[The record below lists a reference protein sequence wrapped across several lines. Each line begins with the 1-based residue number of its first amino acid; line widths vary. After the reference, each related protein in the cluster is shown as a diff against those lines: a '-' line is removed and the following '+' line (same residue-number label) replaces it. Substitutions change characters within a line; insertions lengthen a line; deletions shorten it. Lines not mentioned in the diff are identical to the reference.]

1 MTSTLSAPAH
11 PQYLSSK
18 SYVSVD
24 WARLSKS
31 YDNTF
36 GTRTASGGSR
46 APSVQ
51 GVWNRIVDFVT
62 ANFQR
67 ESREPTSE
75 WGVVD
80 AGADAQNA
88 RASSRALS
96 WVSVWAKGLV

>member
-1 MTSTLSAPAH
+1 VTCDLCHVHHVHCYTVAPRSHA
-11 PQYLSSK
+11 QYLSSK

-67 ESREPTSE
+67 ESGALPSE
-75 WGVVD
+75 WRRG
-80 AGADAQNA
+80 GLADADA
-88 RASSRALS
+88 DA
-96 WVSVWAKGLV
+96 